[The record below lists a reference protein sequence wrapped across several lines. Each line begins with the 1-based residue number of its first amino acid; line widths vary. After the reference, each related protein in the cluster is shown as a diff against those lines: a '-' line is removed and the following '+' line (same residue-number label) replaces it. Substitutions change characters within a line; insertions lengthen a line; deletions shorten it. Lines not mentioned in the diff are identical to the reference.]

1 MRHQETVHEHL
12 HKRHG
17 CHAAARSVVP
27 SALVKKFGD
36 AFATASRHAL
46 RSTSRCL
53 LRYSLS
59 SSAGGWRSDLN
70 RRRQRRHYESRIVP
84 IPQSASQNHNVYPPT
99 TRHHC
104 TNHHTTQQ
112 DFLRLHESAR
122 YLPPTQWQRPAAS
135 NKGRHTL
142 STMLRPHE
150 QPHHS
155 RASPRHTST
164 FPSKISLI

>member
-1 MRHQETVHEHL
+1 MHEHL
-12 HKRHG
+12 HNRHG
-17 CHAAARSVVP
+17 CHDAARSVVP

-59 SSAGGWRSDLN
+59 PSAGGWRIDLD
-70 RRRQRRHYESRIVP
+70 RQRQGRLYESRIVQ
-84 IPQSASQNHNVYPPT
+84 IPQSESRNHTVYQHT

-104 TNHHTTQQ
+104 TEHHTTQQ

-122 YLPPTQWQRPAAS
+122 CLPPTQWKRPAVC

-142 STMLRPHE
+142 STILRPHE
-150 QPHHS
+150 QSHHS
-155 RASPRHTST
+155 RASPRDTSI
-164 FPSKISLI
+164 FPSTISLIR